1 MNARLPSAPSEAS
14 TEASKAAPTEGGVS
28 VKTKQEAQELTS
40 RQQRGELQQEVSQ
53 AQAESGVDVDADEEA
68 TSPTGSV
75 DSGEEPGFAESL
87 GAYYATARARGGNWL
102 SAGLSTLAFAVS
114 SGGSKFWDFAKGLFS
129 GKKKEEDVTDV
140 DEDEDTDSD
149 FALDT
154 DTSTEAASAQP
165 HGFVENMK
173 ALLSQFGLTE
183 TADKKKNFFLVATA
197 LGKEVQAQYGIPYQ
211 VVVAQA
217 CLESGF
223 GQSGLTQKALNCFGY
238 KTGSSNV
245 PYVTMETTEYR
256 NGVRG
261 REPAR
266 FRSYSSLRDSFMDY
280 GRLLS
285 GADRYKKAF
294 DYKDDPKRFLEEVI
308 KAGYATDP
316 NYVAKA
322 EKTVATYGLN
332 LA

>member
-1 MNARLPSAPSEAS
+1 MNAKLPSGPSETS
-14 TEASKAAPTEGGVS
+14 PEAAVKAALTGGEVS
-28 VKTKQEAQELTS
+28 AEAKQEGQTRKIDQRIAAVDERVRGGTS
-40 RQQRGELQQEVSQ
+40 DP
-53 AQAESGVDVDADEEA
+53 DVDADEIPVP
-68 TSPTGSV
+68 TST
-75 DSGEEPGFAESL
+75 DSGEEPEFAESL
-87 GAYYATARARGGNWL
+87 GAYYATAKARGGNWL

-114 SGGSKFWDFAKGLFS
+114 SGGSKFWDFAKSLFN
-129 GKKKEEDVTDV
+129 GKKKEEEGTDL

-154 DTSTEAASAQP
+154 DTSAETAPTQP
-165 HGFVENMK
+165 KGFVENMK

-238 KTGSSNV
+238 KTGSSKV

-285 GADRYKKAF
+285 GAPRYKKAF
-294 DYKDDPKRFLEEVI
+294 DYKDNPKRFLEEVI

-316 NYVAKA
+316 SYVAKA